1 MIRKPFTA
9 LYTDE
14 NILYFNKDS
23 SDAVF
28 IYNNIDLV
36 IGTFV
41 IMYLIIE
48 SEFYLK
54 VIVK

>member
-1 MIRKPFTA
+1 MIKKPFTA
-9 LYTDE
+9 LNTDE

-23 SDAVF
+23 GDAVF
-28 IYNNIDLV
+28 IDNNIDLV
-36 IGTFV
+36 IQTFV

-54 VIVK
+54 FTVK

>member
-1 MIRKPFTA
+1 MIRKAFTA

-48 SEFYLK
+48 NEFYLK

>member
-23 SDAVF
+23 SDTVF

-41 IMYLIIE
+41 IIYLIIK